1 MTRFARRRDRF
12 DDLLRRHRPTA
23 RPDFVSGLAAHVA
36 RRPERTDRRA
46 GFRLGLALVATLS
59 MLGAFGAVGGIGYAA
74 SAAKTVAQ
82 AVTPVAKAVKAAPAP
97 PPPPA
102 PQPAAAVKGSDKTSE
117 KGGDSKGAKGGNKG
131 GGDEED
137 DDNPSHDQYKPGKG
151 CGDDNHVH
159 AKENECKAEKPKKEK

>member
-1 MTRFARRRDRF
+1 MTRFARRRDRL

-36 RRPERTDRRA
+36 RRPERTGRRA

-74 SAAKTVAQ
+74 SAAKTVAK
-82 AVTPVAKAVKAAPAP
+82 AVTPVAQAVKAAPAP
-97 PPPPA
+97 PPPA
-102 PQPAAAVKGSDKTSE
+102 PQLAAAAKSSDKKSDGGDNKGDKGGK
-117 KGGDSKGAKGGNKG
+117 KGGD
-131 GGDEED
+131 DEDDD

-159 AKENECKAEKPKKEK
+159 AKENECKDKKPKKEK